1 MRVDIYGLFHN
12 AASGWGTH
20 CRCFAIAL
28 AREHAVRAVAWD
40 HDPRTTHLPGS
51 DVPFAAPDPSAD
63 VAICAGPLDRTHEV
77 VAGRYRIA
85 FFAWETT
92 RIASHHRAALQGF
105 DEIWAPSRWGRDV
118 LVSNGFAPHTVH
130 VVPEGVATDLFTPA
144 ARPPDGR
151 FRFLCVGKWEERK
164 CIAELARCFSTTFAA
179 EEDVELLLHAH
190 NSYLPGF
197 AIDHELAALGLGA
210 AQGPAIRPSM
220 PRDAP
225 ALAALYR
232 DCHAFVL
239 PTRGEG
245 WGLPILE
252 AMASGLPT
260 IATSCSAQQDYLN
273 EHNGYPVRV
282 AAMVPVHDP
291 IFYSAG
297 EALGDWA
304 EPDWDHLSATMRFVF
319 DNRAAARER
328 GARARHDAE
337 TLWSWQNAAQ
347 AASRRLAACARSAPA

>member
-1 MRVDIYGLFHN
+1 MRVDIYGLFHHT
-12 AASGWGTH
+12 SGWGTH
-20 CRCFAIAL
+20 CRSFAAAL

-40 HDPRTTHLPGS
+40 HDPRTTHLPDS
-51 DVPFAAPDPSAD
+51 DVPFATPDPSAD

-77 VAGRYRIA
+77 AGRYRIA

-92 RIASHHRAALQGF
+92 RIASRHYAALQGF

-118 LVSNGFAPHTVH
+118 LVANGFAPDRVH

-144 ARPPDGR
+144 ARPPEGR

-164 CIAELARCFSTTFAA
+164 GIAGLVRCFSTTFAA
-179 EEDVELLLHAH
+179 DEDVELVLHAH
-190 NSYLPGF
+190 NPYLPGF
-197 AIDHELAALGLGA
+197 DLEQTLATLGLGA
-210 AQGPAIRPSM
+210 EHRPAIRPSM
-220 PRDAP
+220 PLDGP

-239 PTRGEG
+239 PTRAEG

-260 IATSCSAQQDYLN
+260 IATDYSAQRDYLN
-273 EHNGYPVRV
+273 ERNGFPIRVGAMIPVDD
-282 AAMVPVHDP
+282 AF
-291 IFYSAG
+291 FYGVG

-304 EPDWDHLSATMRFVF
+304 EPDWGHLSETMRFVS
-319 DNRAAARER
+319 DNRAIARDR
-328 GARARHDAE
+328 SARARLDAE
-337 TLWSWQNAAQ
+337 TLWGWQNAAQ
-347 AASRRLAACARSAPA
+347 AASRRLAACARSPAA